1 MILRCK
7 IMSTLWILG
16 DTYVSWL
23 IKLLTFVK
31 RVQVANTVPLKWDFK
46 NFIPHTVDSL
56 FPRH

>member
-1 MILRCK
+1 
-7 IMSTLWILG
+7 MSTLWILG